1 MTINEFKYAMM
12 SGCPVRFRGAGYSAV
27 GYAVRVRVE
36 KDGKR
41 RMIPQGE
48 ILDKSGNAVLVVSID
63 EVEAEGK

>member
-1 MTINEFKYAMM
+1 MM

-27 GYAVRVRVE
+27 GYAVRVKEE

-41 RMIPQGE
+41 KLIPQGE

-63 EVEAEGK
+63 EVEAEAE

>member
-12 SGCPVRFRGAGYSAV
+12 SGCPVRFQGGVYAAV

-63 EVEAEGK
+63 EAEAEAE